1 MNKRLTGLIWLLTL
15 LPLLVAAQ
23 DKSLKELK
31 LQLDSM
37 DTFVAETQTLT
48 DTSEYATE
56 KLLDTDG
63 DEDADTDTTVT
74 SDEPPKPHY
83 LWDQD
88 IPVSADSLGDSEY
101 DGYEGGR
108 LVLRKVPLKLL
119 NELNADKKL
128 QYDKNEKEKADR
140 ERDMRNRFG
149 YLQAFIAGIFMLL
162 NAYRWIIV
170 IVIAC
175 ALVGLLLYLLKA
187 RGFSFSFKKSEK
199 AVVELA
205 EEELDFDTYEQQI
218 REAIA
223 GNRFRLAVRLLY
235 LQTLRLLADKE
246 IISFSKE
253 KTNAVYL
260 RAMAQTKWYKTFAN
274 LTLDYEYIWYG
285 EVPVNDAQFNV
296 IHRHFSQFMNELG
309 YTR

>member
-1 MNKRLTGLIWLLTL
+1 MLF
-15 LPLLVAAQ
+15 PLLVAAQ

-31 LQLDSM
+31 VQLDSM
-37 DTFVAETQTLT
+37 GTVTETETLT
-48 DTSEYATE
+48 DSVEYADN
-56 KLLDTDG
+56 LDTDG
-63 DEDADTDTTVT
+63 DEDADTTAT
-74 SDEPPKPHY
+74 SDEPLKPHY

-108 LVLRKVPLKLL
+108 LVLRKVPQKLL
-119 NELNADKKL
+119 KELNADKKL

-140 ERDMRNRFG
+140 ERKMRNRFG
-149 YLQAFIAGIFMLL
+149 YLQLFIAGIFMLL
-162 NAYRWIIV
+162 NTYRWIIV
-170 IVIAC
+170 IVIAF

-199 AVVELA
+199 VVVELT

-218 REAIA
+218 KEAIA
-223 GNRFRLAVRLLY
+223 GNRLRLAVRLLY

-253 KTNAVYL
+253 KTNAAYL